1 MLTIARIAVLCSVAQ
16 CTSALAETQQ
26 LTTDQTAAI
35 NEAVKRCVAVVHAAP
50 PELGMAEFYLRFD
63 AYYNSN
69 TGRVD
74 NNVTTMGDQKAWFV
88 FKKCMSEKGYPLG
101 G

>member
-1 MLTIARIAVLCSVAQ
+1 
-16 CTSALAETQQ
+16 
-26 LTTDQTAAI
+26 
-35 NEAVKRCVAVVHAAP
+35 
-50 PELGMAEFYLRFD
+50 MAEFYLRFD

-69 TGRVD
+69 TGHVD

-88 FKKCMSEKGYPLG
+88 FKKCMAEKGYPLG